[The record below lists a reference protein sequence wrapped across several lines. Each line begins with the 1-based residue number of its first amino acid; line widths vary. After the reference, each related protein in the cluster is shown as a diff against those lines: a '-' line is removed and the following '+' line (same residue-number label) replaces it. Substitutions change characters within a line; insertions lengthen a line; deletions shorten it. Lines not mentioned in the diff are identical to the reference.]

1 MSDIARLCIMCAVSS
16 VCVTL
21 TVCAVIFVC
30 TIIGNLWESLR
41 KLTHWTFCQIRDE
54 VNQDE
59 KARKEESE

>member
-21 TVCAVIFVC
+21 TVCAVIAIC
-30 TIIGNLWESLR
+30 TIIGNLWESF
-41 KLTHWTFCQIRDE
+41 KKVAHWTFNQLRDE